1 MMDNMQ
7 TNQHGSYQLR
17 AKNLKRNIKLV
28 LTKKRHLVGS
38 SEVCDF
44 VIPSKNISAIH
55 AVIEQAVDGFKI
67 YDMDTPEGTYLN
79 EKPVVAESFKKGDEI
94 RIGDVSLIF
103 EVFNDESLPLEML
116 APQHSQSIR
125 RRDAIYPLAKDPRAE
140 FSEYI
145 FEDVETLYPIF
156 HYNNSDIALEVITS
170 FRKKIFSVHYLSRSK
185 KIYEITGVK
194 NKPNDV
200 EFPYFGKDEKLPLA
214 DVTDVAPI
222 IYPIS
227 GFDSLVFTEEGLKK
241 NVGSQTIALKN
252 DEIARFQKEEI
263 EIFIRA
269 TDAPPKVDPAPIFR
283 RDKEF
288 LLIFLL
294 ILAFGLTF
302 FGLMHFLEV
311 DEEVEKNKI
320 PKRLARIITNPQKL
334 YVSKNK
340 AVVKTKKAP
349 KTIAQKS
356 PNKVDKNQAKTVS
369 QSQKTK
375 ENTKSIVKK
384 KVDNAKKLVDKPKK
398 GTPTKG
404 TPRKMVKGNKSK
416 SKRNSRTTPQKAA
429 LNKNSKGRVD
439 TYKSFN
445 FNSNLN
451 NILAKGGSASKSV
464 GDITTTEADF
474 NSTTLEA
481 GNSQDIQRA
490 KIKSNPGALSGITKG
505 RLDTSRGVKGLVN
518 KRNIYTAGLPFK
530 RVILGG
536 MDPDVIRQILIRH
549 IPQFRYCYQKEL
561 DATFG
566 RFSGVVRLDFII
578 GATGDV
584 TRAQV
589 TSASK
594 ALPGSVSRCVVRVL
608 KGIKFPEPPG
618 KGVVEVKQ
626 PFNFY
631 PTRK

>member
-1 MMDNMQ
+1 MDVTQGQGRQ
-7 TNQHGSYQLR
+7 TFQLR
-17 AKNLKRNIKLV
+17 SKSSKRNLKLV
-28 LTKKRHLVGS
+28 LTKRRHLIGS

-44 VIPSKNISAIH
+44 VIPSKNVSAIH
-55 AVIEQAVDGFKI
+55 AVIEKTNNGYLIF
-67 YDMDTPEGTYLN
+67 DMDTEQGTYLN
-79 EKPVVAESFKKGDEI
+79 EKPIVAEDFKENDEI
-94 RIGDVSLIF
+94 RIGDVSLVF
-103 EVFNDESLPLEML
+103 ENFNSDDMPLEIL
-116 APQHSQSIR
+116 APEVSQSPSGR
-125 RRDAIYPLAKDPRAE
+125 NAIYPLAKDPKAE

-156 HYNNSDIALEVITS
+156 HYNSSDTVLEVITTY
-170 FRKKIFSVHYLSRSK
+170 KKQVFSVDYLKRIK
-185 KIYEITGVK
+185 QTYQITGVAKKK
-194 NKPNDV
+194 NEV

-214 DVTDVAPI
+214 DVTDVVPI
-222 IYPIS
+222 IYPIA
-227 GFDSLVFTEEGLKK
+227 GFDSLIFTEEGVKK
-241 NVGSQTIALKN
+241 NISTASISLKT
-252 DEIARFQKEEI
+252 DEIARFRQNDI
-263 EIFIRA
+263 EIFLRA
-269 TDAPPKVDPAPIFR
+269 TDAPPKVDHAPVFR
-283 RDKEF
+283 RDREFFLIFF
-288 LLIFLL
+288 LL
-294 ILAFGLTF
+294 LAFGAAF
-302 FGLMHFLEV
+302 FTLIHFIEI

-320 PKRLARIITNPQKL
+320 PERLARIVTKRQKL

-340 AVVKTKKAP
+340 AIVKTKKAP
-349 KTIAQKS
+349 KKVAQKS
-356 PNKVDKNQAKTVS
+356 PNKVSKNQKKSV
-369 QSQKTK
+369 TK
-375 ENTKSIVKK
+375 SSKNKQNTKSIVKN
-384 KVDNAKKLVDKPKK
+384 KVDNAKKLVDKVKK

-404 TPRKMVKGNKSK
+404 TPKNMKKGQKPTKRKRVSTNSKKGPL
-416 SKRNSRTTPQKAA
+416 SR
-429 LNKNSKGRVD
+429 KNKGRVD

-445 FNSNLN
+445 FNSSLN
-451 NILAKGGSASKSV
+451 QILAKGGSTSKSV
-464 GDITTTEADF
+464 GDITTTDADF

-481 GNSQDIQRA
+481 GNSENIKRA
-490 KIKSNPGALSGITKG
+490 KIKTNPGSLSGITKG

-536 MDPDVIRQILIRH
+536 MDPDVIRQILIQH

-561 DATFG
+561 DSTFG
-566 RFSGVVRLDFII
+566 RFSGIVRLDFII

-594 ALPGSVSRCVVRVL
+594 DLPRPVSRCVVRVL

>member
-1 MMDNMQ
+1 MDVTQGQGRQ
-7 TNQHGSYQLR
+7 TFQLR
-17 AKNLKRNIKLV
+17 SKSSKRNLKLV
-28 LTKKRHLVGS
+28 LTKRRHLIGS

-44 VIPSKNISAIH
+44 VIPSKNVSAIH
-55 AVIEQAVDGFKI
+55 AVIEKTNNGYRIF
-67 YDMDTPEGTYLN
+67 DMDTEQGTYLN
-79 EKPVVAESFKKGDEI
+79 EKPIVAEDFKENDEI
-94 RIGDVSLIF
+94 RIGDVSLVF
-103 EVFNDESLPLEML
+103 ENFNSDDMPLEIL
-116 APQHSQSIR
+116 APEVSQSPSGR
-125 RRDAIYPLAKDPRAE
+125 NAIYPLAKDPKAE

-156 HYNNSDIALEVITS
+156 HYNSSDTVLEVITTY
-170 FRKKIFSVHYLSRSK
+170 KKQVFSVDYLKRIK
-185 KIYEITGVK
+185 QTYQITGVAKKK
-194 NKPNDV
+194 NEV

-214 DVTDVAPI
+214 DVTDVVPI
-222 IYPIS
+222 IYPIA
-227 GFDSLVFTEEGLKK
+227 GFDSLIFTEEGVKK
-241 NVGSQTIALKN
+241 NISTASISLKT
-252 DEIARFQKEEI
+252 DEIARFRQNDI
-263 EIFIRA
+263 EIFLRA
-269 TDAPPKVDPAPIFR
+269 TDAPPKVDHAPVFR
-283 RDKEF
+283 RDREFFLIFF
-288 LLIFLL
+288 LL
-294 ILAFGLTF
+294 LAFGAAF
-302 FGLMHFLEV
+302 FTLIHFIEI

-320 PKRLARIITNPQKL
+320 PERLARIVTKRQKL

-340 AVVKTKKAP
+340 AIVKTKKAP
-349 KTIAQKS
+349 KKVAQKS
-356 PNKVDKNQAKTVS
+356 PNKVSKNQKKSV
-369 QSQKTK
+369 TK
-375 ENTKSIVKK
+375 SSKNKQNTKSIVKN
-384 KVDNAKKLVDKPKK
+384 KVDNAKKLVDKVKK

-404 TPRKMVKGNKSK
+404 TPKNMKKGQKPTKRKRVSTNSKKGPL
-416 SKRNSRTTPQKAA
+416 SR
-429 LNKNSKGRVD
+429 KNKGRVD

-445 FNSNLN
+445 FNSSLN
-451 NILAKGGSASKSV
+451 QILAKGGSTSKSV
-464 GDITTTEADF
+464 GDITTTDADF

-481 GNSQDIQRA
+481 GNSENIKRA
-490 KIKSNPGALSGITKG
+490 KIKTNPGSLSGITKG

-536 MDPDVIRQILIRH
+536 MDPDVIRQILIQH

-561 DATFG
+561 DSTFG
-566 RFSGVVRLDFII
+566 RFSGIVRLDFII

-594 ALPGSVSRCVVRVL
+594 DLPRPVSRCVVRVL

>member
-1 MMDNMQ
+1 MDVTQGRGSQ
-7 TNQHGSYQLR
+7 TFQLR
-17 AKNLKRNIKLV
+17 SKNHKRNLKLV
-28 LTKKRHLVGS
+28 ITKRRHLIGS

-44 VIPSKNISAIH
+44 VIPSKNVSAIH
-55 AVIEQAVDGFKI
+55 AVIEKTSNGYRIF
-67 YDMDTPEGTYLN
+67 DMDTEQGTYLN
-79 EKPVVAESFKKGDEI
+79 EKPVVAEDFKENDEI
-94 RIGDVSLIF
+94 RIGDVSLVF
-103 EVFNDESLPLEML
+103 ENFDSGTMPLEIL
-116 APQHSQSIR
+116 APEVSQSPAKR
-125 RRDAIYPLAKDPRAE
+125 NAIYPLAKDPKAE

-156 HYNNSDIALEVITS
+156 HYNSSDTVLEVITTY
-170 FRKKIFSVHYLSRSK
+170 KKQVFSVEYLKR
-185 KIYEITGVK
+185 IRNTYQITGVATKK
-194 NKPNDV
+194 NEV

-214 DVTDVAPI
+214 DVTDVVPI
-222 IYPIS
+222 IYPIA
-227 GFDSLVFTEEGLKK
+227 GFDSLVFTEEGVKK
-241 NVGSQTIALKN
+241 NVSAASISLKT
-252 DEIARFQKEEI
+252 DEIARFRQNDI
-263 EIFIRA
+263 EIFLRT
-269 TDAPPKVDPAPIFR
+269 TDAPPKVDHAPIFR

-288 LLIFLL
+288 FLIFLL
-294 ILAFGLTF
+294 LLTF
-302 FGLMHFLEV
+302 GAAFFTLIHFIEI

-320 PKRLARIITNPQKL
+320 PERLARIVTKRQKL
-334 YVSKNK
+334 YVSKNR
-340 AVVKTKKAP
+340 AIVKTKKAP
-349 KTIAQKS
+349 KKVAQKS
-356 PNKVDKNQAKTVS
+356 PNKVSKNQSKSVS
-369 QSQKTK
+369 KSTK
-375 ENTKSIVKK
+375 SKQNTKSIVKN
-384 KVDNAKKLVDKPKK
+384 KVDNAKKLVDKVKK

-404 TPRKMVKGNKSK
+404 TPKNMKRGQKPTKRKRVSTNPRKGPLSKKS
-416 SKRNSRTTPQKAA
+416 R
-429 LNKNSKGRVD
+429 GRVD

-445 FNSNLN
+445 FNSSLN
-451 NILAKGGSASKSV
+451 QILAKGGSTSKSV
-464 GDITTTEADF
+464 GDITTTDADF

-481 GNSQDIQRA
+481 GNSENIKRA
-490 KIKSNPGALSGITKG
+490 KIRTNPGSLSGITKG

-536 MDPDVIRQILIRH
+536 MDPDVIRQILIQH

-566 RFSGVVRLDFII
+566 RFSGIVRLDFII

-594 ALPGSVSRCVVRVL
+594 NLPRPVSRCVVRVL